1 MAVTAPIGPGNAKLG
16 AMILRGLTLALF
28 ALLIATPVN
37 AEEQQLTVTPPGWSI
52 NLPALLIK
60 PEGAGPFPAIV
71 LLHDCSGLGPR
82 GSGAPRRWA
91 NELVPQGYVV
101 LIPDSFAP
109 RGLPNGTCTTQLEYL
124 VAASPYIRSVDAY
137 GALALLRTLPF
148 VDPQRIGVMGGSH
161 GGSTVLAALTALE
174 DPNDA
179 MAETRRKGFNAALAL
194 YPGCGFRLGG
204 WNAIRDP
211 VETHRITGYKGVY
224 KPLAPLLILTGE
236 LDDWTPAE
244 PCRALVE
251 KSREAGHNAEIVIYP
266 DAHHSFDNTSSVRY
280 VAERNNGNVPGG
292 KGATTGGNVKAWA
305 DAKLQVQAFF
315 ARHLKAQ

>member
-1 MAVTAPIGPGNAKLG
+1 
-16 AMILRGLTLALF
+16 MIIRRLILALVTL
-28 ALLIATPVN
+28 LLIDPAK

-60 PEGAGPFPAIV
+60 PEGDGPFPAIV
-71 LLHDCSGLGPR
+71 MLHDCSGLGPR

-101 LIPDSFAP
+101 LIPDSFTP
-109 RGLPNGTCTTQLEYL
+109 RGLPNGTCTAPFEYF
-124 VAASPYIRSVDAY
+124 VAASPYIRAVDAY

-174 DPNDA
+174 DAAEPL
-179 MAETRRKGFNAALAL
+179 AETRRKGFTAALAL
-194 YPGCGFRLGG
+194 YPGCAFRLGG

-211 VETHRITGYKGVY
+211 LETHRITGYKGAY
-224 KPLAPLLILTGE
+224 RPLAPLLILTGA

-251 KSREAGHNAEIVIYP
+251 SARAAGKQADIVIYP

-280 VAERNNGNVPGG
+280 VAERNNGSVAGG

-315 ARHLKAQ
+315 AKHLKAAP